1 MNYSDIKSPINPSG
15 DKLVVFR
22 LKPAAKIGSI
32 YLADTA
38 QERPSYGVL
47 VAKGPN
53 TKENFCLYSALV
65 FSKYAGVEQ
74 EFSGIPFLI
83 MKEDEVLGTIVD
95 KSLLEKLEAATA

>member
-1 MNYSDIKSPINPSG
+1 MNYSDIKSPISPSG

-22 LKPAAKIGSI
+22 LKPVTKVGSL
-32 YLADTA
+32 YLADVA

-47 VAKGPN
+47 VAKGPKV
-53 TKENFCLYSALV
+53 KEDFCLYSALL

-95 KSLLEKLEAATA
+95 KILLEKLEVA